1 MEQVCDCGNVKSR
14 FEPYCYVCT
23 FKTDY
28 VTGDYNTKNYC
39 DESDSEHDFPEPMSV
54 GWSED
59 DNSNSEMSEP
69 ELSSSDQPYDLSLP
83 YEYGNNRILE
93 SPEFFIGNTE
103 NILATKRLIDADQF
117 YFDRIEYNE
126 AADNI
131 FKDLLEFVTNN
142 TTSKIKVHFNTD
154 VIMFKFKPRCYV
166 DLKLFE
172 IMNHDKS
179 NLDIITANIFS
190 SRFTVK
196 ICEHDLGTDLGIDNY
211 QSWFDNMKYSDGP
224 ERITPSHKSKDWMTI
239 GYELDWTRFSIDE
252 YSSDMIRLLSS
263 HLVDLSFTRKIPVKI
278 VDKVN
283 NLQMSFND
291 MGIDDYGVAYNISS
305 YDIRFQNKEVELMV
319 SWVPNNGYHVSFVNG
334 IYTEDGGAH
343 VSKVYKTI
351 RRQFRDCG
359 FDCSIDY
366 LKNNLVVIM
375 SCWINNPC
383 FNNKLKSS
391 FHGPTPNLNLDASYL
406 AERIRKNTCQEDD
419 CPENYNYCVIF

>member
-14 FEPYCYVCT
+14 FEPYCYICT

-28 VTGDYNTKNYC
+28 VTGDYQ
-39 DESDSEHDFPEPMSV
+39 DWDHDYPEPMSV

-59 DNSNSEMSEP
+59 SDLGNSGSEDYSSEP
-69 ELSSSDQPYDLSLP
+69 NQPTDISLP
-83 YEYGNNRILE
+83 YEYGNNRLLE

-103 NILATKRLIDADQF
+103 NTLVTKRLIDADQF
-117 YFDRIEYNE
+117 YFDKIQYNE
-126 AADNI
+126 GAENI
-131 FKDLLEFVTNN
+131 FKDLLDFVSNN
-142 TTSKIKVHFNTD
+142 TKPSSKIKVYFNTN
-154 VIMFKFKPRCYV
+154 VIMFKFKPRCHV

-172 IMNHDKS
+172 IMDHDKS
-179 NLDIITANIFS
+179 NLDIIIANIFS

-196 ICEHDLGTDLGIDNY
+196 ICDCDNRETNNY

-224 ERITPSHKSKDWMTI
+224 ERITVPEKSKDWMTI

-263 HLVDLSFTRKIPVKI
+263 HLVDLAFTNKIPVKI
-278 VDKVN
+278 LDRVN
-283 NLQMSFND
+283 NVQMSFND
-291 MGIDDYGVAYNISS
+291 MGIEDYTEAYNISS

-343 VSKVYKTI
+343 VAKVYKTI

-359 FDCSIDY
+359 FDVSIDY

-375 SCWINNPC
+375 SCWVNNPC
-383 FNNKLKSS
+383 FNNQIKST
-391 FHGPTPNLNLDASYL
+391 FHSPVPDFNLDVSYL
-406 AERIRKNTCQEDD
+406 VERIRKNTIQEDD